1 MGKKQTYEEK
11 VIADAA
17 QIIMQTIHVASF
29 RIADKYERMLMDE
42 VVTRIQTQLEAKEQA
57 NKFTRNFLN
66 DKIDNLSKE

>member
-1 MGKKQTYEEK
+1 MPKKQTYEEK